1 MDGLT
6 RLELATLIAVVR
18 LGHDAYG
25 SALHDDVEMIT
36 ARPVA
41 QSAVY
46 ATLARLQRQHLL
58 SATKSPVLAI
68 PGGKA
73 KRIFAVTQSGRTTLE
88 MEFEQMTRLWW
99 LLPRAMRPGR
109 QSRHQQRHDAR
120 GIRPQRGMK
129 QQ

>member
-6 RLELATLIAVVR
+6 RLELAILIAVAR

-25 SALHDDVEMIT
+25 LALHDDVEMIT

-46 ATLARLQRQHLL
+46 ATLARLRRQHLL
-58 SATKSPVLAI
+58 SATKSAALAI

-73 KRIFAVTQSGRTTLE
+73 KRIFALTHSGRITLE
-88 MEFEQMTRLWW
+88 VEFEQMTRLWW
-99 LLPRAMRPGR
+99 LLPRALRPGR
-109 QSRHQQRHDAR
+109 QPGHNQRGAAR
-120 GIRPQRGMK
+120 GIGPQGRMK